1 MEQIMTTVTET
12 GKKLL
17 GAALNLLRTGAEAG
31 LSLAGK
37 AAGAA
42 AGLVKEQAGTLA
54 RTAGDKAK
62 TVARDH
68 RQTLLIIA
76 AAVSALA
83 LIASLLGLLLG
94 KKK

>member
-1 MEQIMTTVTET
+1 MEQIMTTVSET

-17 GAALNLLRTGAEAG
+17 GAALNLLRTGAEA
-31 LSLAGK
+31 SLAGRT
-37 AAGAA
+37 AGAA
-42 AGLVKEQAGTLA
+42 AGLVKKQAGALA

-83 LIASLLGLLLG
+83 LIASLAGLLLG
-94 KKK
+94 RKK